1 MLFREVPC
9 MVAHRNPRSGMR
21 QTGTL
26 TNLDN
31 GNLDQALGFPA
42 DACKREIRVV

>member
-1 MLFREVPC
+1 MLFRGVPC

-26 TNLDN
+26 
-31 GNLDQALGFPA
+31 ASA
-42 DACKREIRVV
+42 DACKRGIVVV